1 MRRAQIR
8 IALCC
13 CLAGCSLAAAAILA
27 AAQTRKPGL
36 WEMTTE
42 MTWQHSPMPANMP
55 APPNGNSPFGGGTHV
70 SQVCLTQA
78 MIDRY
83 GAPVPQSSRGNC
95 QVSNVVKSSHSMTA
109 EMVCSGPMSGKAT
122 MESHWSEDGPAT
134 GKVHFTGSI
143 QMGPN
148 PTPIEWT
155 IESTSVYKGAD
166 CGDVQPM
173 AMPAEK

>member
-55 APPNGNSPFGGGTHV
+55 APPNGNSPFGGGTPCKPGVPHASHDRSLWRAGSAVIARQLPGVECGEVEPQHDRGDGLLRTDERKSHDGV
-70 SQVCLTQA
+70 SL
-78 MIDRY
+78 
-83 GAPVPQSSRGNC
+83 
-95 QVSNVVKSSHSMTA
+95 
-109 EMVCSGPMSGKAT
+109 E
-122 MESHWSEDGPAT
+122 
-134 GKVHFTGSI
+134 
-143 QMGPN
+143 
-148 PTPIEWT
+148 
-155 IESTSVYKGAD
+155 
-166 CGDVQPM
+166 
-173 AMPAEK
+173 